1 MHGLRADCG
10 IPCGG
15 ISREDT
21 LHVVVVAIS
30 HWQRLVRRYVPLLAT
45 AIVAATGGIYA
56 GLWYPIGISVMTLAV
71 GLIFLRDTKGV
82 DITTSSGVSIQKA

>member
-1 MHGLRADCG
+1 M
-10 IPCGG
+10 
-15 ISREDT
+15 
-21 LHVVVVAIS
+21 
-30 HWQRLVRRYVPLLAT
+30 PLPAT
-45 AIVAATGGIYA
+45 AIVAAPGDIYA